1 MATKLRTVE
10 ETIRLFPH
18 HVRIKPVKVAGGR
31 RSQMRE
37 WLSEQIGR
45 AHHLYGDAADVY
57 WETGWSNFYFK
68 LATHA
73 VLFKL
78 TWL

>member
-18 HVRIKPVKVAGGR
+18 HVRIKPVKVAAYGR
-31 RSQMRE
+31 SNMRE
-37 WLSEQIGR
+37 WFSEHQIR
-45 AHHLYGDAADVY
+45 VYHLYGDAADVY

-68 LATHA
+68 RDTHA

-78 TWL
+78 MWL